1 MLYREVLTIVEEQSE
16 FQKRKKFLKRY
27 RYKKRLI
34 ESLENRLFELD
45 KQMEQLGSPII
56 TDMPGGGIPTTLN
69 DRYERKEELNERIN
83 DKLVEARKIRH
94 ELTNIFDQL
103 TNAKQG
109 EVLELYFI
117 ECLSLEDIAKRTS
130 YSVRQVNRLYSDGV
144 LACDVSDGT

>member
-1 MLYREVLTIVEEQSE
+1 
-16 FQKRKKFLKRY
+16 
-27 RYKKRLI
+27 
-34 ESLENRLFELD
+34 
-45 KQMEQLGSPII
+45 MEQLGSPII